1 LHRFFV
7 DSSCIKGDFVTLL
20 DKDSNHIKNVL
31 RLSKGEE
38 IIVCDGN
45 STDYICEIY
54 SMEKEVL
61 LKINTSYPTETEPPL
76 KITLFQGLPKSDKL
90 EYIIQKCVE
99 LGVSEIVPVQTKR
112 SVVKIKDSSKKQ
124 ERWQKI
130 SDEACKQC
138 IRGIIPKVHSPVL
151 FKDMFKYI
159 KEDSLSICAYEN
171 EKSNSLKSLLKSNT
185 SKNINIFIGPEGGID
200 EEEISILKEN
210 KFNIITLGPR
220 ILRTETA
227 PLALVSALMYE
238 SGDW

>member
-1 LHRFFV
+1 MHRFFV
-7 DSSCIKGDFVTLL
+7 ESSCIDGNFITLL
-20 DKDSNHIKNVL
+20 DKDSNHLKNVL

-45 STDYICEIY
+45 STDYVCTIEQT
-54 SMEKEVL
+54 EREVI
-61 LKINTSYPTETEPPL
+61 LKVKDSFPSKTEPPL
-76 KITLFQGLPKSDKL
+76 HITLFQGLPKSDKL

-138 IRGIIPKVHSPVL
+138 VRGIIPKVYNPVL
-151 FKDMFKYI
+151 FKDMFGYI

-171 EKSNSLKSLLKSNT
+171 ENENSLKTLLKSNT
-185 SKNINIFIGPEGGID
+185 QKNINIFIGPEGGID
-200 EEEISILKEN
+200 EEEITLLIKN
-210 KFNIITLGPR
+210 NFNIITLGPR

-227 PLALVSALMYE
+227 PLALVSAIMYE